1 MAELDG
7 TATAESGRSG
17 LPALLLS
24 FERIPGESRAEA
36 LSRVADCLPV
46 GLKCG
51 VATDNVVQLG

>member
-1 MAELDG
+1 VDA
-7 TATAESGRSG
+7 AG

-36 LSRVADCLPV
+36 LSRVADFLPV